1 MLCCAVLVCST
12 CRPVHSTC
20 RAYTRDLVCDYLC
33 PPVWS
38 NDPTT
43 DQAGL
48 HSIPP
53 PGSHIT
59 TRIQPTDVQGYDLD
73 QLTLHSLP
81 STLQRPRH
89 RLRLDQI
96 WSEGLGDQYKTRG
109 AHTYTWSTLHDNP
122 TPRHHYQPTR
132 PCRSKR
138 LILAPRAPCTPH
150 RLWPPPPPA
159 SPYPTV
165 ASRRVHN
172 LLVRGVTPFLS
183 FLLPHPPPPPPPPP
197 HTDKPSRLVSLAI
210 ERTLARASSE
220 RSEQFPCN
228 ATARVSGRN

>member
-1 MLCCAVLVCST
+1 MLCCAVLYWSA
-12 CRPVHSTC
+12 VH
-20 RAYTRDLVCDYLC
+20 ADQYTRDLVCDYQC

-43 DQAGL
+43 HQAGL

-59 TRIQPTDVQGYDLD
+59 TRIQLTDVQGYDLD

-96 WSEGLGDQYKTRG
+96 WSEGLGDQYKTPG

-122 TPRHHYQPTR
+122 TPRHHYQPT
-132 PCRSKR
+132 PVPLKETHTGPTGALYATPS
-138 LILAPRAPCTPH
+138 PH
-150 RLWPPPPPA
+150 RHHLPRH
-159 SPYPTV
+159 PTQ
-165 ASRRVHN
+165 
-172 LLVRGVTPFLS
+172 P
-183 FLLPHPPPPPPPPP
+183 
-197 HTDKPSRLVSLAI
+197 
-210 ERTLARASSE
+210 
-220 RSEQFPCN
+220 
-228 ATARVSGRN
+228 